1 MENGYIRTN
10 DMQKDDTKRSGKIES
25 RFVSVAVNNI
35 PRSIDLLHMT
45 YAQQSIIGS
54 GGYMPEDVTDVQKIM
69 SCGKW
74 DLEHSITHEFPLEQL
89 ETAIRTAS
97 DVNRSANVV
106 VKMMK

>member
-45 YAQQSIIGS
+45 YAQQNIIGS
-54 GGYMPEDVTDVQKIM
+54 GGYMPEDVTDVQK
-69 SCGKW
+69 
-74 DLEHSITHEFPLEQL
+74 D
-89 ETAIRTAS
+89 
-97 DVNRSANVV
+97 NVLWE
-106 VKMMK
+106 MGLGTYYHTRIFR